1 MAIMKVGVMASGR
14 GSNFQAIID
23 AGLRGE
29 TPDVEISQLVVNKP
43 QAYAIE
49 RAKKNSIP
57 YEIVD
62 SETMTRAVSYTHLT
76 LPTIC
81 SV

>member
-1 MAIMKVGVMASGR
+1 MKVGVMASGR

-43 QAYAIE
+43 QAC
-49 RAKKNSIP
+49 N
-57 YEIVD
+57 
-62 SETMTRAVSYTHLT
+62 
-76 LPTIC
+76 
-81 SV
+81 